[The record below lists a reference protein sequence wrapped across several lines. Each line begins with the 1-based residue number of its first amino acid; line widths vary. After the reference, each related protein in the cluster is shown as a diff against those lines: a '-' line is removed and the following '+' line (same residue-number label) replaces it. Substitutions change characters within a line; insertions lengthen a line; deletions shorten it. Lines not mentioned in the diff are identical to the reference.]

1 MWGHLQ
7 AVELLVN
14 SDADIEI
21 CDNDGKTAVS
31 QLHVVVHSHAP
42 NIMQLTTCTILNT
55 VLKIQ
60 CNLINYKTL
69 NSLDVI
75 KVNLR

>member
-31 QLHVVVHSHAP
+31 QLLVVVHSHAP
-42 NIMQLTTCTILNT
+42 NIMQLTTILNT

-75 KVNLR
+75 KANLK